1 MYKSKEGGRNACRFF
16 DPGMETIARERAALE
31 TDLRRAII
39 EKQFELYYQP
49 QVGSDGALRGA
60 EALIR
65 WKHPHRGMVPPDTF
79 IPLAEET
86 GLIVPL
92 GQWVL
97 ESACNQMAIWAT
109 RPHTAS
115 LKIAVNVS
123 AREFQQ
129 PGFVEHIL
137 ATLASTGADP
147 NRLELELTE
156 SVLVENVDTIIEK
169 MMALRVLGVSFSLD
183 DFGTGYSS
191 LSYLKRM
198 PLDNV
203 KIDRSFVRDLLV
215 DPNDAA
221 IALTVVALAD
231 ALGFGV
237 IAEGVETVEQLDF
250 LAGCGCYTYQG
261 YFFSR
266 PLPLESFEKFV
277 RQSGN
282 AQPIHEAVA

>member
-1 MYKSKEGGRNACRFF
+1 M
-16 DPGMETIARERAALE
+16 
-31 TDLRRAII
+31 
-39 EKQFELYYQP
+39 
-49 QVGSDGALRGA
+49 
-60 EALIR
+60 
-65 WKHPHRGMVPPDTF
+65 
-79 IPLAEET
+79 
-86 GLIVPL
+86 
-92 GQWVL
+92 
-97 ESACNQMAIWAT
+97 
-109 RPHTAS
+109 
-115 LKIAVNVS
+115 S